1 MAPSAVRVDPV
12 DGRKDREAFRLLPHR
27 LYAEDPFWVAPPNK
41 DIARFLH
48 PKRKH
53 AFYGS
58 GDIQW
63 MLARR
68 DGRVVGR
75 IAAIE
80 NRTHNAHHSDRTGFF
95 GFFEGN
101 DFGPKSSTAFW
112 EYWSDFGDESIDM
125 DFKPYI
131 VDGTVRIACN
141 GADLMC

>member
-80 NRTHNAHHSDRTGFF
+80 NRTHNAHHSLSPPLLARPAPGEPVSLHV
-95 GFFEGN
+95 G
-101 DFGPKSSTAFW
+101 SRSLRCAA
-112 EYWSDFGDESIDM
+112 SALIDGRSQSGS
-125 DFKPYI
+125 PS
-131 VDGTVRIACN
+131 CN
-141 GADLMC
+141 SFVAANHAVHL